1 MERSD
6 FEDGRE
12 IAGMT
17 TFAAFGLEED
27 GLVLIPGTEYRV
39 RQGALA
45 PFLELSEKAKSAGY
59 ELRVESAYRSF
70 DRQLSIWNR
79 KATGKLKLLDANGAP
94 FKELPKD
101 EEVLMRSILL
111 WSALPGGSRHH
122 FGTELDVVDGKSV
135 PEGYEVELTEQECDG
150 MFAPFHKW
158 LSEQIE
164 TQNSCGF
171 ERVFVSGRGK
181 IQPER
186 WHISHRPSAF
196 ELEKLFDPKALRKVY
211 EKADLELKSA
221 ILDNFDELM
230 RDYVYP
236 YFVEK

>member
-1 MERSD
+1 
-6 FEDGRE
+6 
-12 IAGMT
+12 MT
-17 TFAAFGLEED
+17 TLAAFGLEET
-27 GLVLIPGTEYRV
+27 GLVEIPGTEYRV
-39 RQGALA
+39 QENVLA
-45 PFLELSEKAKSAGY
+45 PFKTLCQKARDAGF
-59 ELRVESAYRSF
+59 EIRVESAYRSF

-79 KATGKLKLLDANGAP
+79 KATGKLKLLDANGVP

-135 PEGYEVELTEQECDG
+135 PEGYEVELTEDECDG
-150 MFAPFHKW
+150 MFAPFHRW

-164 TQNSCGF
+164 KKNSCGF
-171 ERVFVSGRGK
+171 ERVFVPGRGK

-186 WHISHRPSAF
+186 WHISHRPSAV
-196 ELEKLFDPKALRKVY
+196 ELERLFDPNALRKIY
-211 EKADLELKSA
+211 EKADIALKGA
-221 ILDNFDELM
+221 ILDNFDALM

-236 YFVEK
+236 YFA

>member
-1 MERSD
+1 
-6 FEDGRE
+6 
-12 IAGMT
+12 MT

-122 FGTELDVVDGKSV
+122 CSTRSLRCSAGTR
-135 PEGYEVELTEQECDG
+135 C
-150 MFAPFHKW
+150 
-158 LSEQIE
+158 
-164 TQNSCGF
+164 
-171 ERVFVSGRGK
+171 R
-181 IQPER
+181 
-186 WHISHRPSAF
+186 
-196 ELEKLFDPKALRKVY
+196 
-211 EKADLELKSA
+211 
-221 ILDNFDELM
+221 
-230 RDYVYP
+230 
-236 YFVEK
+236 